1 MAYDGWLEF
10 NGVELVN
17 ISRTAQLAE
26 ALGIDGV
33 WVDSQS
39 VAWIPAS
46 LGGPSYDFV
55 ENAPWFDSGYTPSG
69 EFAGAVPLSFS
80 GLDNDAL
87 ESPVT
92 EYVLGG
98 GRIGAPVRKVLPI
111 VASVALVGSTERG
124 VEYGMRWLS
133 KQLMGGNA
141 GACSGGVLKYM
152 RHAGYMTP
160 RVHRRNVGLTR
171 GLSVTQKR
179 TGDCSTIWLV
189 TFTLT
194 AGESPEYSE
203 PEFLLGDLGA
213 PLATGPSVLSNGALP
228 ITYSRCPSYNYSPIY
243 DPQNPALVA
252 APTPPNFYPSGWVP
266 QDGTVMDRFWAKI
279 KAPEPNTL
287 PYVPIV
293 TLRATDEAARMVRVS
308 IYDAAAPIDSQCEA
322 LWTSTVSYLP
332 PEQDL
337 LIDGEERAAYVLM
350 GNGGKRRADSL
361 VFGPEA
367 SPIQW
372 SDIDGPSE
380 LLVALDIGVASSGS
394 TVRAA
399 LSTVKKSG

>member
-1 MAYDGWLEF
+1 M
-10 NGVELVN
+10 
-17 ISRTAQLAE
+17 
-26 ALGIDGV
+26 
-33 WVDSQS
+33 
-39 VAWIPAS
+39 
-46 LGGPSYDFV
+46 
-55 ENAPWFDSGYTPSG
+55 
-69 EFAGAVPLSFS
+69 
-80 GLDNDAL
+80 
-87 ESPVT
+87 
-92 EYVLGG
+92 
-98 GRIGAPVRKVLPI
+98 
-111 VASVALVGSTERG
+111 ASVALVGSTERG

-152 RHAGYMTP
+152 RHAGYMAP

-367 SPIQW
+367 EARTSSARSVVDLNERRGHEINAAIRFIDEQIKTEGTKRVLHM
-372 SDIDGPSE
+372 SD
-380 LLVALDIGVASSGS
+380 
-394 TVRAA
+394 AA
-399 LSTVKKSG
+399 LNDAKQALVDLEAKHSQLGYRDWCGVQVL